1 MLRDGFELMII
12 GMGVVFAFL
21 ALLVFCISAA
31 ARFLRRF
38 PEGEP
43 ETKPTTPLPSPTVS
57 SRVLVAAAVAAAR
70 RNRDQSS

>member
-31 ARFLRRF
+31 ARILRRF
-38 PEGEP
+38 PEGET
-43 ETKPTTPLPSPTVS
+43 ETKPATPPPSPALP
-57 SRVLVAAAVAAAR
+57 SRVLVATAVAAAR